1 MFLATSD
8 REHFFPVRGRLCNSA
23 IQTSDDNPCNNKK
36 RLMQQR
42 NITRCNIRTKATA
55 TSNSFGYNM
64 KVLPSR
70 SQPAR
75 KKDTPMATQIPTL
88 TSQIKPLQHAKSK
101 KLKHHKSYREGAS
114 KIQIRN
120 PRRVNKIHNKRNEQL
135 KQMK

>member
-64 KVLPSR
+64 KALPSR
-70 SQPAR
+70 SQPMR
-75 KKDTPMATQIPTL
+75 KKDTPMLTPIPTL
-88 TSQIKPLQHAKSK
+88 TSQNQPLQHAKSNI
-101 KLKHHKSYREGAS
+101 EAS
-114 KIQIRN
+114 QI
-120 PRRVNKIHNKRNEQL
+120 L
-135 KQMK
+135 